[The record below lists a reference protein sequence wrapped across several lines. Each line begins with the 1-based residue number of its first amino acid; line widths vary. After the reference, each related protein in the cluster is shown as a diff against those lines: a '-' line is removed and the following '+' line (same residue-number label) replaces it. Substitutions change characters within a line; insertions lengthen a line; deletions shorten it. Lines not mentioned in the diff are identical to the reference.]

1 MNDYNVFIDG
11 GACTGE
17 YGVWLSQ
24 QNIRCI
30 AFEPVQNNYEIIL
43 KNLEL
48 NGLIDKV
55 KVLPFG
61 LGDRNMQVN
70 FAFDPVNTGSSHMT
84 TNLKDTQITSEI
96 RTFDSFLP
104 ELNINIDDR
113 ILFKLDV
120 EGMEAEA
127 INGAAE
133 FIQKFPNILFILEVK
148 HSGKQRVIDTLNSLA
163 EFEIGDV
170 DEYNIFAKKINNHP
184 IIT

>member
-1 MNDYNVFIDG
+1 MNDFNVFIDG

-30 AFEPVQNNYEIIL
+30 AFEPVQYNYEIIL
-43 KNLEL
+43 KNMKL
-48 NGLIDKV
+48 NGLSDKV

-61 LGDRNMQVN
+61 ISDRNIQVN
-70 FAFDPVNTGSSHMT
+70 FVFDPVNTGSSHMT
-84 TNLKDTQITSEI
+84 TNLDDAQFTSEI

-104 ELNINIDDR
+104 ELNFKVDDR

-127 INGAAE
+127 VNGAV
-133 FIQKFPNILFILEVK
+133 IRKFPNILFILEVK

-170 DEYNIFAKKINNHP
+170 DEYNIFAKKIKNHP
-184 IIT
+184 IKT